1 MQSNCYPEWERKGC
15 KERVRE
21 ERKRVIVD
29 RKKEGRT
36 NVTEIREKVC
46 LIFNEFM

>member
-1 MQSNCYPEWERKGC
+1 MQSNYYPEWERKGC
-15 KERVRE
+15 KERVRD

-29 RKKEGRT
+29 RKEEERT
-36 NVTEIREKVC
+36 NVIEIGEKVC